1 MGLTLLICI
10 TAILIALI
18 VVYALLQVRSHPK
31 LYVSSNANPRLREVI
46 SRIKPLAEGFRPVP
60 WLWNTHA
67 QTIATSMV
75 RGTLDP
81 PYRRELYPL
90 EDGGQVALDWL
101 ETADSLDPSAPV
113 LLLLH
118 GLTGGSQE
126 SYIQHFMYEVLAA
139 VECRPVVMVNRGLGG
154 VALKTWLPYNAGR
167 TEDVRAVVAE
177 IRHRFPDAPIV
188 AAGFSLGAN
197 ILSSYLGQEK
207 ENCIL
212 SAAVCVSCPFNLR
225 TSSDHIESSFIGRIY
240 SSHMTKGLL
249 RFTRTNEAM
258 LKTCPHNIDF
268 DKIYQVKCLKDYDEN
283 ATAKIF
289 GLQCANEYYKKY
301 SSMQY
306 IGDISVPTMF
316 ISSTDDPVCGDK
328 VVADAGNTL
337 FENPFTVV
345 VASSRGGHVGFLEA
359 RDGNVLKWIK
369 ASDSWSDRVGAE
381 FIANCLELFKIENN

>member
-1 MGLTLLICI
+1 MGLALLIC
-10 TAILIALI
+10 LSVALI
-18 VVYALLQVRSHPK
+18 LFLIGYAVSRIRSYPK
-31 LYVSSNANPRLREVI
+31 LYISSNADPKLLEVVNSVKAI
-46 SRIKPLAEGFRPVP
+46 NEGFRPVP

-75 RGTLDP
+75 RRTLDP
-81 PYRRELYPL
+81 PYRRELYQL

-101 ETADSLDPSAPV
+101 TTADSLDPSAPV

-154 VALKTWLPYNAGR
+154 VELKTWTPYNAGR
-167 TEDVRAVVAE
+167 TDDIRAVVPE
-177 IRHRFPDAPIV
+177 IRRRFPDAPII

-197 ILSSYLGQEK
+197 ILACYLGQEK
-207 ENCIL
+207 ENCLI

-225 TSSDHIESSFIGRIY
+225 TSSDFIESSVVGRMY

-258 LKTCPHNIDF
+258 LRTCPHNVDF
-268 DKIYQVKCLKDYDEN
+268 EKIYRSKCLKDYDEN
-283 ATAKIF
+283 GTAKIF
-289 GLQCANEYYKKY
+289 GLSCANEYYRKY
-301 SSMQY
+301 SSMQFLSG
-306 IGDISVPTMF
+306 IAVPTMF

-328 VVADAGNTL
+328 VVAEAGNTL
-337 FENPFTVV
+337 FENPFAVV

-359 RDGNVLKWIK
+359 RDGNVLKWLQ
-369 ASDSWSDRVGAE
+369 ASDSWSDRAGAE
-381 FIANCLELFKIENN
+381 FFANCLRVFN

>member
-1 MGLTLLICI
+1 MGYTIVICLTV
-10 TAILIALI
+10 ALI
-18 VVYALLQVRSHPK
+18 TIAVLYAVSKMRSHPK
-31 LYVSSNANPRLREVI
+31 LYISSNANPRLLEI
-46 SRIKPLAEGFRPVP
+46 INSIKAINDGFRPIP

-67 QTIATSMV
+67 QTIATSV
-75 RGTLDP
+75 IRKTLDP
-81 PYRRELYPL
+81 PYRRELYQL

-101 ETADSLDPSAPV
+101 TTSDSLGPSTPI

-126 SYIQHFMYEVLAA
+126 SYIQHFMYEVLSV

-154 VALKTWLPYNAGR
+154 VELKTWVPYNAGR
-167 TEDVRAVVAE
+167 TEDIRAVVVE
-177 IRHRFPDAPIV
+177 IHRRFPDAPIV

-197 ILSSYLGQEK
+197 ILACYLGQEK

-225 TSSDHIESSFIGRIY
+225 TSSDFIESSVIGRMY

-258 LKTCPHNIDF
+258 LRTCPHNIDF
-268 DKIYQVKCLKDYDEN
+268 EKIYQVKNLKDYDEN
-283 ATAKIF
+283 ATSKIF
-289 GLQCANEYYKKY
+289 GLQCANDYYKKY
-301 SSMQY
+301 SSMQF
-306 IGDISVPTMF
+306 INGISVPTMF

-328 VVADAGNTL
+328 VVVDAGNTL

-359 RDGNVLKWIK
+359 RDGNILKWLK

-381 FIANCLELFKIENN
+381 FFANCLRLL